1 MTAPTT
7 PDKTMSFQS
16 VRAIRTRRT
25 NGRSA
30 APGITW
36 IRNAI
41 ARGETAFRT
50 SFESVGQIPKRT
62 AATMIATY
70 PRVLCGRTKNHRTE
84 NGANDLEIPQV
95 GRLKAAPGVL
105 FSPGLRGCEEHR
117 GRCAPRDSGRR
128 LDGPPSRPE
137 ILRGPGGRD
146 VSRDE
151 PPTDSRQPHA
161 RPAATRSNRILRSL
175 TWPRGRDRRRGDG
188 DGPRGLDRPAVPRTR
203 RGAGPRHAAEGTA
216 LPAAGERGGSGEGP
230 PNAVPLR
237 LPQGELSLDL
247 VPGRH
252 AVAPCGRDRMGHEA
266 PRRKE
271 SGPRL
276 LRGWRDE
283 HRGLPRG
290 DELCRRVQDADRL
303 PA

>member
-1 MTAPTT
+1 MT
-7 PDKTMSFQS
+7 PDRTMSFQS
-16 VRAIRTRRT
+16 ARWNRTRRT

-70 PRVLCGRTKNHRTE
+70 PRVLCGRTKNHHTE

-146 VSRDE
+146 VPRDE
-151 PPTDSRQPHA
+151 PPAHPRQPHA
-161 RPAATRSNRILRSL
+161 RPAATGADRVLRSL
-175 TWPRGRDRRRGDG
+175 TRPRGRDRRRGDG
-188 DGPRGLDRPAVPRTR
+188 DGSGGLDRPSVSRTR
-203 RGAGPRHAAEGTA
+203 CGPRPRHAAEGTA
-216 LPAAGERGGSGEGP
+216 LPTDGERGRSRQR
-230 PNAVPLR
+230 A
-237 LPQGELSLDL
+237 
-247 VPGRH
+247 
-252 AVAPCGRDRMGHEA
+252 
-266 PRRKE
+266 
-271 SGPRL
+271 
-276 LRGWRDE
+276 
-283 HRGLPRG
+283 
-290 DELCRRVQDADRL
+290 
-303 PA
+303 

>member
-84 NGANDLEIPQV
+84 NGANNLEIPQV

-117 GRCAPRDSGRR
+117 GRCATRDSGRR

-137 ILRGPGGRD
+137 ILGGRGRRD
-146 VSRDE
+146 VSLDE
-151 PPTDSRQPHA
+151 PPTDPRQPHA
-161 RPAATRSNRILRSL
+161 RPAAARANRILWSVPR
-175 TWPRGRDRRRGDG
+175 PRGRDRRRGDG
-188 DGPRGLDRPAVPRTR
+188 DGARGLDRPAVPRAR
-203 RGAGPRHAAEGTA
+203 SGPRPRDAAEGTP
-216 LPAAGERGGSGEGP
+216 LPTDGERGRPRERAP
-230 PNAVPLR
+230 DAVPLR
-237 LPQGELSLDL
+237 LPQGELSFHL
-247 VPGRH
+247 VAGRH
-252 AVAPCGRDRMGHEA
+252 AAATCGRNRMGDEA
-266 PRRKE
+266 ARRE
-271 SGPRL
+271 EGGPRL
-276 LRGWRDE
+276 LR
-283 HRGLPRG
+283 
-290 DELCRRVQDADRL
+290 
-303 PA
+303 